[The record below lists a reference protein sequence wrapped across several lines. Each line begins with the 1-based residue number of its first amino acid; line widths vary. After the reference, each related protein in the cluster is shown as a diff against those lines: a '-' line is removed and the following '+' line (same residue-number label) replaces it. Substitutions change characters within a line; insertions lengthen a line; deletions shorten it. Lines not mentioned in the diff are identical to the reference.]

1 MGPEPFRR
9 VPGAVPSVV
18 TADGY
23 PVPEDPHVTSHAAPR
38 HVGLAALGA
47 RVPLALALL
56 FALFGVGCILQG
68 AGVGDR
74 GSVWRGTARAGAVL
88 PVASGLMLPVG
99 VALLLLAPALWGRRR
114 RAWMVCLVLFGL
126 LGVLAAAT
134 LSRMGIA
141 ATWGTLA
148 LLLAARDHF
157 VVEGDDEAT
166 RTPRVAFVM
175 LAGAVVS
182 AIATAWLIVGQAPDD
197 WGWSGGYEEVAS
209 LLVAATAPIDPAG
222 LSAVLAA
229 LTGLLSLGSIAI
241 ITRAAFAAP
250 SVPPNA
256 TGEPGIRQALT
267 VVRAH
272 GDDSLSFFTL
282 RPDVAHVW
290 SPDGR
295 AFAAV
300 RREAGVLLISGDPVG
315 PDDAIPGLLDLL
327 WETARREGNRLA
339 AVGADDEMT
348 AVYRQL
354 GMRRVYI
361 GDEAVVH
368 TSGFTLQG
376 RPIRKVRQSVNR
388 LERDGFAFSMQRL
401 GDLGDDVV
409 GRLRDISV
417 RWLDGGEERGFSMA
431 LDDLG
436 GGHQRDTWVAIAH
449 DADGVPRG
457 FLQFVPAGRTG
468 ASLSFMRRD
477 PDTPNGLSEFLVARS
492 LEWFREAGVEHVSLN
507 FATFGRLL
515 REPRGRGGRLLKRAI
530 KHVDRF
536 FQVDSLLSFNEKFF
550 PEWAPRYLV
559 VQGWA
564 HLPRAALAC
573 LWAEGQLPRPP
584 GRRGG

>member
-1 MGPEPFRR
+1 MSRQ
-9 VPGAVPSVV
+9 
-18 TADGY
+18 
-23 PVPEDPHVTSHAAPR
+23 PHVIPRTAAPR
-38 HVGLAALGA
+38 DGRAAAVGA
-47 RVPLALALL
+47 RVPLLLGLLLALA
-56 FALFGVGCILQG
+56 G
-68 AGVGDR
+68 AGCVFQAFGLEDR
-74 GSVWRGTARAGAVL
+74 GGLWRGTARAAAVL
-88 PVASGLMLPVG
+88 PIADGLMLPVG
-99 VALLLLAPALWGRRR
+99 VVLLVLAPALWGRRR
-114 RAWMVCLVLFGL
+114 RAWMACLALFGL
-126 LGVLAAAT
+126 LGVLSIAT
-134 LSRMGIA
+134 VSPMAVA

-157 VVEGDDEAT
+157 VVEGDEAAT

-182 AIATAWLIVGQAPDD
+182 AVATAWLVIGQAPDD
-197 WGWSGGYEEVAS
+197 WGWSGGYREVAS

-222 LSAVLAA
+222 LAAVLAA
-229 LTGLLSLGSIAI
+229 VTGALSLGSIAI
-241 ITRAAFAAP
+241 IARAAFAAP
-250 SVPPNA
+250 SAPPNA

-290 SPDGR
+290 SPDRR

-300 RREAGVLLISGDPVG
+300 RREAGMLLISGDPVG
-315 PDDAIPGLLDLL
+315 PDDAIPGLLALL
-327 WETARREGNRLA
+327 WDTARLEGRRLA

-368 TSGFTLQG
+368 TPAFTLQG

-388 LERDGFAFSMQRL
+388 LEREGFAFSMHRL
-401 GDLGDDVV
+401 GDLDEGT
-409 GRLRDISV
+409 LRALRGISA
-417 RWLDGGEERGFSMA
+417 RWLHGGQERGFSMA
-431 LDDLG
+431 LDDIG
-436 GGHQRDTWVAIAH
+436 GRHQRDTWVAVAR
-449 DADGVPRG
+449 DAGGVPRG

-492 LEWFREAGVEHVSLN
+492 LEWFRDHGVERVSLN

-559 VQGWA
+559 VAGWA
-564 HLPRAALAC
+564 QLPRAALAC

-584 GRRGG
+584 RRRA